1 MDAPVGLFA
10 GGVGRAVSCFAPHG
24 EVSIATGGVG
34 GNRDLALSFRRR
46 CWAKSGKR
54 FNTETTELGA
64 QSSQRGGFALGVIFI
79 VADRGN
85 RRRAR

>member
-24 EVSIATGGVG
+24 EASIATGGVG

-46 CWAKSGKR
+46 CWVKSRKG

-64 QSSQRGGFALGVIFI
+64 QSSQRGVFALGAILAI
-79 VADRGN
+79 ADR
-85 RRRAR
+85 AR